1 MNSQDVNLIDS
12 IDENIE
18 EILSM
23 MESFNA
29 IDNYPFDK
37 DQRTKNITE
46 FINNPYLGRLWLIRK
61 SNDVVGY
68 LVLTFG
74 FSFEYGGRDA
84 IIDEFFIEDGYRRQ
98 GIGNKVMSL
107 LVEEADK
114 LKVNAIH
121 LEVEHSN
128 ERAHKLY
135 IKNGFQGNDRGLLT
149 KVFNTN

>member
-1 MNSQDVNLIDS
+1 MNSQDVNLIES
-12 IDENIE
+12 IDDNIE
-18 EILSM
+18 EILSL

-29 IDNYPFDK
+29 IENYQFDK
-37 DQRTKNITE
+37 NQRTKNIKE
-46 FINNPYLGRLWLIRK
+46 FIINPDLGRLWLISK

-68 LVLTFG
+68 LVLAFG
-74 FSFEYGGRDA
+74 FSFEYSGRDSM
-84 IIDEFFIEDGYRRQ
+84 IDEFFIEDGYRGQ

-107 LVEEADK
+107 LVEEAEK

-121 LEVEHSN
+121 LEVENSN